1 MARQLKVFRTH
12 IGFDDLIVASPSR
25 KAALDA
31 WGASAHLFTQGFA
44 AETNDPALVKAAL
57 ARPGM
62 VLRRQFGSRGEFKV
76 GPPALRLIEAPARSE
91 SKPTAKA
98 PAAKK
103 PAPVNRAERKPPHEA
118 APAHALRK
126 PAQRDRAGTE
136 RAERRELAETQRAER
151 RVQEEA
157 MRAERRAAQSEA
169 KSEARQ
175 REKQREKEQK
185 EAAAE
190 HRRDL
195 QSQLQSVQDERKRQL
210 GDIDRREQALARERR
225 EIEQTF
231 ETRIV
236 ALRHQLRKA

>member
-126 PAQRDRAGTE
+126 PAQRDCAGTE
-136 RAERRELAETQRAER
+136 RAERRERAETQRAER

-185 EAAAE
+185 ETAAE

-225 EIEQTF
+225 EI
-231 ETRIV
+231 
-236 ALRHQLRKA
+236 

>member
-1 MARQLKVFRTH
+1 M
-12 IGFDDLIVASPSR
+12 
-25 KAALDA
+25 
-31 WGASAHLFTQGFA
+31 
-44 AETNDPALVKAAL
+44 
-57 ARPGM
+57 
-62 VLRRQFGSRGEFKV
+62 RRQFGSRGEFKV

-136 RAERRELAETQRAER
+136 RAERRERAETERAERRERAETQRAER